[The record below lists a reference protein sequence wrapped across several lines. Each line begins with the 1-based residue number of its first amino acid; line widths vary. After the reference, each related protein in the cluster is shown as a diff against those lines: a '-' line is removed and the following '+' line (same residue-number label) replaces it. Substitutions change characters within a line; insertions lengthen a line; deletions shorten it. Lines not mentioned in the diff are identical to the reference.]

1 MFGNKRHQ
9 EKLRDHERRQ
19 SQERFE
25 RNERDGGEIYRRVAA
40 LKQMDRARVPHE
52 TVLLFKDAKH
62 QTALIRQS
70 IADRTHNHFDSGDQG
85 GDLATFL
92 ADGIASIM
100 RENVTDPQTV
110 FQALSEQLPKV
121 QFTVDW
127 NDAISLVSAMIRE
140 QRIDGILEGLEIA
153 GLMEDKG
160 P

>member
-9 EKLRDHERRQ
+9 GKLREHEQRQ

-25 RNERDGGEIYRRVAA
+25 RNEREGGEIYRRVAA
-40 LKQMDRARVPHE
+40 LKKMDRARVPHE
-52 TVLLFKDAKH
+52 VMLLFKDAKH

-70 IADRTHNHFDSGDQG
+70 IADRTHIHFDSGDRG

-100 RENVTDPQTV
+100 RENVTNPQTV

-121 QFTVDW
+121 HFTVDW
-127 NDAISLVSAMIRE
+127 NDAVSLVSAMIRE